1 MKLIKGK
8 NANRGFTLTELI
20 VVMGLSIVVLTLMVS
35 MLSIFTAKVDQ
46 NKAYH
51 GFYDEVA
58 FCRDEIQEF
67 LSIVDTEGAKVKVE
81 SNTANGSILR
91 TNIKVGDKTKTVEV
105 RLYGSEFF
113 VPTANTY
120 TVPTTNSTEK
130 TYFNYIDRIEF
141 EIFEDPTSS
150 ADHRILKCTFVGSY
164 GRDPAKKEFSQSMIF
179 IVESDGAQFVKQN

>member
-20 VVMGLSIVVLTLMVS
+20 VVMGLSIVVLTLMVT

-46 NKAYH
+46 NRTYH

-67 LSIVDTEGAKVKVE
+67 LSIVDTEGAKVKLIM
-81 SNTANGSILR
+81 NTSEGSILR

-113 VPTANTY
+113 VPTADTY
-120 TVPTTNSTEK
+120 TVFNTNSTEK
-130 TYFNYIDRIEF
+130 TYFNYIDRIVYD
-141 EIFEDPTSS
+141 IIPV
-150 ADHRILKCTFVGSY
+150 ANGRILKCTFVGSY
-164 GRDPAKKEFSQSMIF
+164 GKDDIAKGTHKTEFSQSMLF
-179 IVESDGAQFVKQN
+179 ILESDRATFDD

>member
-67 LSIVDTEGAKVKVE
+67 LATVDVKVDDNAVVVNVE
-81 SNTANGSILR
+81 SDTQDGSILS
-91 TNIKVGDKTKTVEV
+91 VGTGNNMKKIEI
-105 RLYGSEFF
+105 YGQEFY
-113 VPTANTY
+113 VKIGATL
-120 TVPTTNSTEK
+120 EK
-130 TYFNYIDRIEF
+130 TYLNYIDRIEF

-164 GRDPAKKEFSQSMIF
+164 GKDPAKKEFSQSMIF
-179 IVESDGAQFVKQN
+179 IVESSGAKFEYKN

>member
-81 SNTANGSILR
+81 SNTANGSILTGKDINENTR
-91 TNIKVGDKTKTVEV
+91 KIK
-105 RLYGSEFF
+105 LYGSEFETQF
-113 VPTANTY
+113 S
-120 TVPTTNSTEK
+120 TTKK
-130 TYFNYIDRIEF
+130 TYLNYIDRIEF

-164 GRDPAKKEFSQSMIF
+164 GKDPAKKEFSQSMIF

>member
-46 NKAYH
+46 NRAYH

-67 LSIVDTEGAKVKVE
+67 LSIVDTEGATVTVE
-81 SNTANGSILR
+81 SNTEDGSIL
-91 TNIKVGDKTKTVEV
+91 TCGVNKLKLFGSVFETKLPAV
-105 RLYGSEFF
+105 
-113 VPTANTY
+113 
-120 TVPTTNSTEK
+120 EK
-130 TYFNYIDRIEF
+130 TYLNHIDRIEY
-141 EIFEDPTSS
+141 DVVPV
-150 ADHRILKCTFVGSY
+150 ANGRILKCTFVGSY
-164 GRDPAKKEFSQSMIF
+164 GDDDEKKEFSQSMIF
-179 IVESDGAQFVKQN
+179 ILESSGAKFDD

>member
-20 VVMGLSIVVLTLMVS
+20 VVMGLSIVVLTLMVT
-35 MLSIFTAKVDQ
+35 MLSVFTAKVDQ

-67 LSIVDTEGAKVKVE
+67 LSIVDTEGAKVKVIM
-81 SNTANGSILR
+81 NTSEGSILR
-91 TNIKVGDKTKTVEV
+91 TNIKVEDNTKKVTKTVEV

-120 TVPTTNSTEK
+120 TVPDTNSTEK
-130 TYFNYIDRIEF
+130 TYFNYIDRIEYD
-141 EIFEDPTSS
+141 IIPV
-150 ADHRILKCTFVGSY
+150 ANGRILKCTFIGSY
-164 GRDPAKKEFSQSMIF
+164 GKDPAKKEFSQSMIF
-179 IVESDGAQFVKQN
+179 IVESSEAEFVK

>member
-67 LSIVDTEGAKVKVE
+67 LATVDVKNGDVSAVVKVE
-81 SNTANGSILR
+81 NNTANGSILSC
-91 TNIKVGDKTKTVEV
+91 NGKIVK
-105 RLYGSEFF
+105 LYGSEFETK
-113 VPTANTY
+113 VPAAK
-120 TVPTTNSTEK
+120 K
-130 TYFNYIDRIEF
+130 TYLNYIDRIEF

-150 ADHRILKCTFVGSY
+150 ADLRILKCTFVGSY
-164 GRDPAKKEFSQSMIF
+164 GKDPSKKEFSQSMIF
-179 IVESDGAQFVKQN
+179 IVESDGAKF